1 MKLLLHW
8 YIYVYRSWDKWW
20 RSWWICCTHHE
31 RSALTNIFP
40 PPSHPSCTIIGAHPI
55 SKLDVM
61 DSTLQTD
68 ISVYAYPRY
77 RFNDMN
83 TSATPAVA
91 FTAVIHNSLS
101 ETVSTSILFNLPLG
115 MEAHT
120 QRFAEQM
127 SPSLTYYQNPS
138 VNQFTAPTALE
149 CFEFCSG
156 NVSCLSWTYDISNHT
171 CFMFDD
177 VRMNGHHDGFTAG
190 IKVLYFLCTLLSC
203 DSPCTPST
211 PSTPILPPFTLPP
224 SLPPLC
230 GSV

>member
-40 PPSHPSCTIIGAHPI
+40 PPSHPSCTLIGAHPI

-61 DSTLQTD
+61 DSKLSTD
-68 ISVYAYPRY
+68 ISVYAYPCY

-101 ETVSTSILFNLPLG
+101 ETQHLYPFQPTPWNGSTHTVICGADVPFSNVLSKPICETVYCSNCTWMLWIL
-115 MEAHT
+115 
-120 QRFAEQM
+120 
-127 SPSLTYYQNPS
+127 
-138 VNQFTAPTALE
+138 
-149 CFEFCSG
+149 
-156 NVSCLSWTYDISNHT
+156 
-171 CFMFDD
+171 
-177 VRMNGHHDGFTAG
+177 
-190 IKVLYFLCTLLSC
+190 
-203 DSPCTPST
+203 
-211 PSTPILPPFTLPP
+211 
-224 SLPPLC
+224 
-230 GSV
+230 

>member
-1 MKLLLHW
+1 MLCGVIRVRL
-8 YIYVYRSWDKWW
+8 YG
-20 RSWWICCTHHE
+20 CTYHSKGFSFCSSSHCPP
-31 RSALTNIFP
+31 P

-61 DSTLQTD
+61 DSQLSTD

-115 MEAHT
+115 MEAHA
-120 QRFAEQM
+120 QRFVEQM
-127 SPSLTYYQNPS
+127 SPSITYYQNPS
-138 VNQFTAPTALE
+138 VKQFTAPTAFE
-149 CFEFCSG
+149 CFEFCSD
-156 NVSCLSWTYDISNHT
+156 VPCLSWSYDISNHT

-177 VRMNGHHDGFTAG
+177 VRMNGYHDGFTAG
-190 IKVLYFLCTLLSC
+190 IKVLLVYSIVL
-203 DSPCTPST
+203 
-211 PSTPILPPFTLPP
+211 
-224 SLPPLC
+224 
-230 GSV
+230 